1 MGKSKS
7 PAPQPVPQPTI
18 TPVQQKPVEPINRT
32 ATSAEARDRVD
43 QNKSADLLAN
53 PDDEQA
59 KTNASQASMMG

>member
-32 ATSAEARDRVD
+32 ATSAEARDRAD
-43 QNKSADLLAN
+43 QNKSADLLAAS
-53 PDDEQA
+53 PEDEQA
-59 KTNASQASMMG
+59 KAGAQASMMG